1 MINYEDNGSE
11 GMDGIAT
18 MNANSDAEAELN
30 LIIGSQSVSQNQTPR
45 ELMKTAAE
53 ASQQPPGLMRHLNT
67 NTEGPAQK
75 VPSTNIT

>member
-30 LIIGSQSVSQNQTPR
+30 LIIGSQSVS
-45 ELMKTAAE
+45 
-53 ASQQPPGLMRHLNT
+53 
-67 NTEGPAQK
+67 
-75 VPSTNIT
+75 